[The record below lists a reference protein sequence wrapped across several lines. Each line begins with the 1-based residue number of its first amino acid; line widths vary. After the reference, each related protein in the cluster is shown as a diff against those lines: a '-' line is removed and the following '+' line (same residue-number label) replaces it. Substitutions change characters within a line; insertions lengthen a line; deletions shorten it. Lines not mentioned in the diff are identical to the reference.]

1 MSIQLQEFVKL
12 KENLVVRKSEV
23 LAIEGTDK
31 GVKVITEAR
40 EFLIEADF
48 KDVVMAIESNT
59 AREASMKRLTTQFFG
74 CDRDWETHEPQLLP

>member
-74 CDRDWETHEPQLLP
+74 G